1 MDSYK
6 GILYAILSSLAY
18 AIMPIFAKVAY
29 NNGSNST
36 SALIFRFLIA
46 GVVLFIY
53 LKIKKVN
60 IKINLKQ
67 FFILLIMGALG
78 YTVTTEALF
87 LSYNY
92 LDVGLATTLH
102 YIYPAVVCLLS
113 FIFFKEK
120 VGYKKI
126 ISLILS
132 ILGVYSLIAFE
143 EKTLN
148 TLGII
153 LALFSGLCYGISVIT
168 LSLKELKDLD
178 HTVLI
183 MYVCFG
189 ATLGLIIYGAS
200 TDSIILRFN
209 FEIIYS
215 YFGLSIISTIFSM
228 ILLLKAIELIGS
240 TSASILGT
248 FEAIMSI
255 FLGVIFLGEKLSFTL
270 ILGSTLIVIS
280 TIILAKDKNDNKNN
294 STMINKFNI
303 TGKKHSS
310 TSPI

>member
-29 NNGSNST
+29 DNGSNST

-143 EKTLN
+143 DKTLN

-153 LALFSGLCYGISVIT
+153 LALFSGLCYGINVIS
-168 LSLKELKDLD
+168 LSLKELKYLD

-189 ATLGLIIYGAS
+189 ATLGLIIYGTF
-200 TDSIILRFN
+200 TDSIVLRFN

-215 YFGLSIISTIFSM
+215 YLGLSIISTIFSM

-255 FLGVIFLGEKLSFTL
+255 FLGVIFLGENLSFTL
-270 ILGSTLIVIS
+270 ILGSTLIVMS

>member
-67 FFILLIMGALG
+67 FFILFIMGALG
-78 YTVTTEALF
+78 YTITTEALF

-215 YFGLSIISTIFSM
+215 YLGLSIISTIFSM